1 MKQEPQILLSSI
13 VLVWSEC
20 RNVYRLLLRV
30 ILNELE
36 LTIRMCIL
44 FLAPYLCRTCSGHMF
59 FFSVWKHVYHYK
71 LLVQKHLNA
80 LCAVSVYGTKGNVDW
95 WNASCVLKVSNS
107 SSGDRINSTF
117 VTFCWQNG
125 KFALVFIWDSQLFSF
140 HQVLF
145 HINMLTFHYIFL

>member
-59 FFSVWKHVYHYK
+59 FFSV
-71 LLVQKHLNA
+71 
-80 LCAVSVYGTKGNVDW
+80 
-95 WNASCVLKVSNS
+95 
-107 SSGDRINSTF
+107 
-117 VTFCWQNG
+117 
-125 KFALVFIWDSQLFSF
+125 
-140 HQVLF
+140 
-145 HINMLTFHYIFL
+145 